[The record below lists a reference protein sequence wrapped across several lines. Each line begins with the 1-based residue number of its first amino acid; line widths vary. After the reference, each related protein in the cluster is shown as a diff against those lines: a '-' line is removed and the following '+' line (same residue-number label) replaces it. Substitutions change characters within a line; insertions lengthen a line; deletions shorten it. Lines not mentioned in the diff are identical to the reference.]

1 MKIFLSWSGDL
12 SRELAEAL
20 RDWFPGVI
28 QSVRPFFT
36 PNDIEKGA
44 RWSKDIAHELEQS
57 SFGIFCITKQNLVK
71 PWIMFEA
78 GALSKSIDAA
88 NVCPILFGVD
98 NADLEGP
105 LVQFQASTFSEADFK
120 KLVKTINAKLGDQK
134 LDDAVLTNVFEM
146 WWPKLSHKVN
156 EILSR
161 YNDVGDASESG
172 SVRSEREIL
181 EEILELTRLNSKNKN
196 SPSPA
201 RVNNDNASA
210 LSHSIK
216 NIEELLLIL
225 TERDDDSY
233 LPIVREIFSPLKYL
247 VETGATRSNPELDTI
262 ISKVS
267 DLLN

>member
-20 RDWFPGVI
+20 RDWFPAVI

-98 NADLEGP
+98 NADLQGP
-105 LVQFQASTFSEADFK
+105 LVQFQASTFSESDFK
-120 KLVKTINAKLGDQK
+120 KLIKTINAKLGDQK
-134 LDDAVLTNVFEM
+134 LDDTVLTNVFEM
-146 WWPKLSHKVN
+146 WWPRLNEKVE

-161 YNDVGDASESG
+161 YNDIGDASDSG
-172 SVRSEREIL
+172 STRSEREIL
-181 EEILELTRLNSKNKN
+181 EEILELSRLNSKNKN
-196 SPSPA
+196 STLST
-201 RVNNDNASA
+201 RLTTDNTSA

-216 NIEELLLIL
+216 NIEELVLALSV
-225 TERDDDSY
+225 TGNENY
-233 LPIVREIFSPLKYL
+233 LPVVREIFSPLKYL
-247 VETGATRSNPELDTI
+247 VETGSTRNNPELETTI
-262 ISKVS
+262 SNVS
-267 DLLN
+267 ELLK